1 MVNRIEDE
9 SVLCKKKLKLFDYT
23 SETKIY
29 KEIYKEKDEAIS
41 YIS

>member
-23 SETKIY
+23 SKTKMDI
-29 KEIYKEKDEAIS
+29 KKKMEL
-41 YIS
+41 